1 MNEVVNKFKGRLG
14 LIVLIVA
21 IVIIASGFYFFQ
33 HYRTTHV
40 STDDAYVTGRI
51 HVVASKVPGTVK
63 TLLVKDNQFVKEK
76 DTLLEIDDQDYS
88 VKVRESESTVGAEK
102 AKLEEIGS
110 RAEVARKQLAEFNF
124 RTESAKANLRLAD
137 VNLKQSQTDLK
148 RMERLFANK
157 IIAEEQYDKAKTAYE
172 GDLARLHAARE
183 QLNQARA
190 ALQTQNA
197 LIKQMESAQLSQ
209 KSSLKQKQETLE
221 ADRLKKSYT
230 VIYAPVSGYVTKKS
244 VEEGNQIQAGQPLM
258 AIVPLADVWVIANYK
273 ETQLERVK
281 PGQKVVIKV
290 DSYSGK
296 KFSGKVDSIMAGTGA
311 AFSLFPPEN
320 ATGNYVKVVQRVP
333 VKIVLDAG
341 TDPNNLLRVGMS
353 VEPTIMVE

>member
-1 MNEVVNKFKGRLG
+1 MNEVVNKLKGRLG
-14 LIVLIVA
+14 LIVLA
-21 IVIIASGFYFFQ
+21 IAVVIIVSGFYIYQ
-33 HYRTTHV
+33 HYRNTHI

-51 HVVASKVPGTVK
+51 HMVASKVPGTVK
-63 TLLVKDNQFVKEK
+63 VLLVKDNQFVKEK
-76 DTLLEIDDQDYS
+76 DTLLEIDEQDYS

-102 AKLEEIGS
+102 ARLEEIGL
-110 RAEVARKQLAEFNF
+110 RVEVARKQLTEFNF
-124 RTESAKANLRLAD
+124 RMESAKANLRVET
-137 VNLKQSQTDLK
+137 VNLKQSEIDFQ

-157 IIAEEQYDKAKTAYE
+157 IIAEEQYEKAKTGYE
-172 GDLARLHAARE
+172 GNLARVEAAKE

-190 ALQTQNA
+190 ALGTQSA
-197 LIKQMESAQLSQ
+197 LIRQMEAARVSQ
-209 KSSLKQKQETLE
+209 KSSVKQKEETLE
-221 ADRLKKSYT
+221 SDRLKKSYT
-230 VIYAPVSGYVTKKS
+230 VIYAPASGYVTKKS
-244 VEEGNQIQAGQPLM
+244 VEVGNQIQAGQPLM
-258 AIVPLADVWVIANYK
+258 AIVPLEDVWIIANYK

-341 TDPNNLLRVGMS
+341 TDPDRTLRVGIS
-353 VEPTIMVE
+353 VEPVIRVE